1 MFTTSIQHRPVFPQR
16 RAVVRTDPNP
26 IDETIPAYAWVLQAV
41 APLNTDTMNWGSTLV
56 RQDYHDC
63 LVAILSSLYR
73 QKQGR
78 DNVRLYHHRCASRSS
93 WLNCKREAGGSR
105 MDTDEPTIKEEPMGD
120 DDAVTDE
127 PTIKEE
133 PMDDD
138 DALISPK
145 QLRVKTS
152 VDLSNVETYPNPFD
166 SVKYGGLYMPA
177 SVVIISGLPG
187 IGKTR
192 FLCLLFYLRV
202 AANLPTLYMSQKDN
216 AIVYKAG
223 GFGRLQPPNLDW
235 ISLRENMP
243 KNTWCLVDSN
253 KSLDRV
259 PPVVIQS
266 GLFIIQAASP
276 RKERMDYV
284 KDLEGT
290 SQVCL
295 MRDWTLE
302 ELIVGSTFRLTST
315 FPFEQKMKDFFER
328 YGGSAR
334 HAFKDLDNP
343 TFEADIDKAA
353 RALEANK
360 ILQEIESTSPS
371 LAISDEF
378 GHMLLS
384 AFPLGDEDRRM
395 CQIRSP
401 SVAMR
406 QKLFKRIG
414 SSEQEGRG
422 RVFRTCKGV
431 NTPGCKAWTSD
442 ILNEDYHGYLLSGK
456 TWSLFAMKKSPGQPD
471 TRAGKPVATHGW
483 KSETTECER
492 FLETSIRMSIVTAR
506 SQLQQQPPTAS
517 CRVFEKEE
525 EPVDLQPN
533 VYYHPRRKKFATFD
547 SFYVDKPGHALVF
560 QASAGLTH
568 DVGANGVEWLA
579 ARGVTQI
586 TYIYVWPTGIE
597 GWPEIQVPVDLE
609 KVFDSFYHLR
619 LLLYEVTAPT
629 LGVVM

>member
-1 MFTTSIQHRPVFPQR
+1 MNFTTSIQHRPVIPER

-26 IDETIPAYAWVLQAV
+26 IHETIPAYVWVLQAV
-41 APLNTDTMNWGSTLV
+41 APLNTDTMNWGPTLV

-63 LVAILSSLYR
+63 LLAILSSLYR
-73 QKQGR
+73 QKRGE
-78 DNVRLYHHRCASRSS
+78 DLAVRLYDQF
-93 WLNCKREAGGSR
+93 EAGGSR
-105 MDTDEPTIKEEPMGD
+105 MATDEPTIKEEP
-120 DDAVTDE
+120 
-127 PTIKEE
+127 I
-133 PMDDD
+133 DDD
-138 DALISPK
+138 DALILPE

-152 VDLSNVETYPNPFD
+152 VNLSDVETYPNPFD
-166 SVKYGGLYMPA
+166 LAENRGLFMPA
-177 SVVIISGLPG
+177 CAVIITGLPG

-192 FLCLLFYLRV
+192 FLCLIFYLRV

-216 AIVYKAG
+216 AIVYKDG
-223 GFGRLQPPNLDW
+223 GFGRLQPPNLNW

-259 PPVVIQS
+259 PPAVIQS
-266 GLFIIQAASP
+266 GLFIIQAVSP

-284 KDLEGT
+284 KDLHGT
-290 SQVCL
+290 YQVCL
-295 MRDWTLE
+295 MRDWTLA
-302 ELIVGSTFRLTST
+302 ELIVGSTFRLTSA
-315 FPFEQKMKDFFER
+315 FPLEQKMKDFFER

-334 HAFKDLDNP
+334 HAFMDVDNP

-353 RALEANK
+353 SGLEADN
-360 ILQEIESTSPS
+360 ILRHIKSTSPS
-371 LAISDEF
+371 LAINDEF

-384 AFPLGDEDRRM
+384 AFPLEDEDRSLF
-395 CQIRSP
+395 QIRSP
-401 SVAMR
+401 SILMR
-406 QKLFKRIG
+406 QKLFKRIDG
-414 SSEQEGRG
+414 SDKEASG

-533 VYYHPRRKKFATFD
+533 VYYHPRRKNFATFD
-547 SFYVDKPGHALVF
+547 SFYVDKPGHALAF

-579 ARGVTQI
+579 ARGVRKI

-597 GWPEIQVPVDLE
+597 GWPEIQVPVEVEND
-609 KVFDSFYHLR
+609 FDALYHLR
-619 LLLYEVTAPT
+619 LPLYEEENHLVPS
-629 LGVVM
+629 L